1 MRVLGS
7 GYVTCRPPLWALS
20 EGSVITL
27 TGSIEEELC
36 VGVLARQRLL
46 VVGCIREQRC
56 LVSVVDLRVAHF
68 HAVVDAE
75 LGGHGAI
82 ESCFDLAMTHVRTKI
97 LERGRNAFFGRFES
111 TIVGKRCLM
120 LDRNLGS
127 VCHL

>member
-1 MRVLGS
+1 MRVLGF

-36 VGVLARQRLL
+36 VGVLVRQRLL

-68 HAVVDAE
+68 HAVVA
-75 LGGHGAI
+75 
-82 ESCFDLAMTHVRTKI
+82 CRTRWP
-97 LERGRNAFFGRFES
+97 RGDRVMFRPRDDSPPHQNPRARSQRFL
-111 TIVGKRCLM
+111 R
-120 LDRNLGS
+120 S
-127 VCHL
+127 VQIYLCR